1 MKILGLYKVIMKED
15 AFKSPLPPFSK
26 GGVSFPPLPKEKV
39 SFPPLSKGD
48 KGGFKDLHL
57 IYRSFFSQ
65 KIVISQILFTIVLI
79 VILPFTT
86 LAQNENKFT
95 IARLKYG
102 GGGDWYYG
110 QTQIPNLLKGLR
122 ERTNIDAGIKQEVIQ
137 LTDKK
142 LYSYPFIYMTG
153 HGNVLFT
160 DEEVKALRLYL
171 MRGGFLWA
179 NDDYGLDKSF
189 RREMKKVFPEK
200 DLVEVPFDHKIYHC
214 YYDFTNGV
222 PKIHE
227 HDGKPPRGYGIF
239 HEGRMIVFYNYESDI
254 ADGLEDPEI
263 HNDPPEKREQ
273 ALRMAINMVI
283 YVLTN

>member
-26 GGVSFPPLPKEKV
+26 GGVSFPPLSKEKV
-39 SFPPLSKGD
+39 SFPPLSKGY

-122 ERTNIDAGIKQEVIQ
+122 E